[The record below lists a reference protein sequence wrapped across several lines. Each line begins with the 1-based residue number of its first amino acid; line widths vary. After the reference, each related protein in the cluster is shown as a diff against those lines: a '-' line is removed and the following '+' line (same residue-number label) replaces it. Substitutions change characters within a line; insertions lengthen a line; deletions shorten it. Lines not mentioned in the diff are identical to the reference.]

1 MAVAPL
7 RFALACVWLLAL
19 SGCAGPA
26 APGPVPPRSSEDP
39 QARGGELVRRYSAQV
54 LADLLREQGYG
65 SVEILEDGNVRFLA
79 DGMVYLLLRYGD
91 GDLQLFWGV
100 RGISVSQ
107 EAINEWN
114 RTRRLSRAYLD
125 SGSDPALESDLL
137 SDAGLT
143 REQVA
148 RFVQVFVQAT
158 HLFHGFLVQNGEI
171 VTEPLPAS
179 GPEI

>member
-1 MAVAPL
+1 MAKAPRL
-7 RFALACVWLLAL
+7 ALASAWLLLL

-26 APGPVPPRSSEDP
+26 APAGAPPRSSADP
-39 QARGGELVRRYSAQV
+39 QARGGELVRRYSAEA

-65 SVEILEDGNVRFLA
+65 SVEVLDDGNLRFLA
-79 DGMVYLLLRYGD
+79 DGMVYVLLRYTD

-125 SGSDPALESDLL
+125 QELDPALESDLL

-143 REQVA
+143 RGQVV
-148 RFVQVFVQAT
+148 RFVQVFVQAS
-158 HLFHGFLVQNGEI
+158 HLYHGYLVQNGE
-171 VTEPLPAS
+171 VTSEPLPAS